1 MSESDLINLDF
12 NRHLIQCPHCQKQ
25 TVHHCPGDMILF
37 ATAKCAHCGR
47 EFLIALNKP
56 RHEP

>member
-1 MSESDLINLDF
+1 MSEGDLIDIGSNK
-12 NRHLIQCPHCQKQ
+12 HLIECQHCQKQ

-37 ATAKCAHCGR
+37 AAAKCSHCGR

-56 RHEP
+56 RLNP